1 MKGGVT
7 PFTQDVFTLVSQGFS
22 DDDPEVRSNAAF
34 AMGVL
39 VENSDYD
46 MSGQYLAILT
56 ALRPYFVVAEGA
68 PHAQFNA
75 KDNATGC
82 VARMLLKNST
92 AMPLDQ
98 VIPVFVNA
106 LPLKHDFLENRP
118 VFRALFHLFHTI
130 PDALAPH
137 LDHLLAVFAFVLDP
151 ESADMIGDENRA
163 ELINLIKLLNG
174 SVPDKVQAAGLSA
187 YL

>member
-7 PFTQDVFTLVSQGFS
+7 PFTQDVFTLISQGFS
-22 DDDPEVRSNAAF
+22 DEDPEVRSNAAF

-39 VENSDYD
+39 IENSDLD

-56 ALRPYFVVAEGA
+56 ALRPYFVVAEGSPA
-68 PHAQFNA
+68 TQFNA

-82 VARMLLKNST
+82 VARMLLKNSS
-92 AMPLDQ
+92 AVPLDQ
-98 VIPVFVNA
+98 VIPVFIDA

-118 VFRALFHLFHTI
+118 VFRAIFHLFKTV

-137 LDHLLAVFAFVLDP
+137 LDHLLAVFVFVLDP
-151 ESADMIGDENRA
+151 ESSDMIGDDIRG
-163 ELINLIKLLNG
+163 ELIGLIKLLG
-174 SVPDKVQAAGLSA
+174 ASVPDKVKSAGLSV